1 MNEYLDLFG
10 TFAKVGVMTFGGG
23 YAMLPILQREVVEHK
38 GWATEEELMDYFAI
52 GQCTPGVIAVNTA
65 TFIGQKHRG
74 WLGGIV
80 ATLGVVFPSLVII
93 SILAGLI
100 TNFSHLAWVQNAFA
114 GIQVCVCVLIFNAV
128 LKLLKKSVVDK
139 RTAAIFLIVMAGS
152 LFLHISPVW
161 FVVVSAVADDMLKDS
176 LNAYFISACFGD
188 KYIGEKPENVVKQYT
203 ENYISEYR
211 RDLEPMY
218 TEDEKDKEDESSIGA
233 WYSYYKGIESH
244 VQLYEK
250 DLLVYRI
257 DYNEYTG
264 GAHGIYMTTYLN
276 MDLTLMRP
284 LRLDDIFVG
293 DYKEP
298 LTDLIWNQLMA
309 DNKVTTHEALEDMGY
324 ASTGDIT
331 PTENFYLSREGV
343 TFYYNVYDIT
353 PYSMG
358 PVKVT
363 IPFPMLEHLLGSNPI
378 LGELKD

>member
-1 MNEYLDLFG
+1 MKKQYVSLLAIILSVSGFLFSCHDKMNKNTG
-10 TFAKVGVMTFGGG
+10 A
-23 YAMLPILQREVVEHK
+23 LQF
-38 GWATEEELMDYFAI
+38 D
-52 GQCTPGVIAVNTA
+52 
-65 TFIGQKHRG
+65 
-74 WLGGIV
+74 
-80 ATLGVVFPSLVII
+80 S
-93 SILAGLI
+93 
-100 TNFSHLAWVQNAFA
+100 
-114 GIQVCVCVLIFNAV
+114 IQVNETAHLFNDTAKPACNIIINFAYPV
-128 LKLLKKSVVDK
+128 KS
-139 RTAAIFLIVMAGS
+139 S
-152 LFLHISPVW
+152 
-161 FVVVSAVADDMLKDS
+161 DDMLKDS

-293 DYKEP
+293 DFTCLPATTRSSSPTSFGTSLWRTMKP
-298 LTDLIWNQLMA
+298 RHVLNWRIWDMVRQEKSRRQRISISA
-309 DNKVTTHEALEDMGY
+309 ERASRSTTMYTTSLH
-324 ASTGDIT
+324 T
-331 PTENFYLSREGV
+331 PWAPS
-343 TFYYNVYDIT
+343 
-353 PYSMG
+353 
-358 PVKVT
+358 K
-363 IPFPMLEHLLGSNPI
+363 
-378 LGELKD
+378 